1 MLAHVITWSLRNR
14 WLVLLLTAV
23 LVGFGLRAVVK
34 MPIDAFPD
42 TTPVMV
48 QVNATAPAYAPQEIE
63 QQVTIPIEQVIAG
76 LPGLVEVRSISKF
89 GFSQVVA
96 VFDDDTDIW
105 LARQVV
111 GERLDEA
118 DLPGG
123 VERPSLGP
131 VATGLG
137 EVYHY
142 KVVGEERSLEELTTL
157 HDWEIRPRLLSVPGV
172 AEVNTWG
179 GERREYQ
186 VVLDPDALVAYDL
199 TIDRVEDAL
208 RRNNLT
214 VGGGIVSS
222 AGEAHLVQGEALT
235 LTPEEIGAIVVAAH
249 EGTPV
254 RIRDLGQARV
264 GHAIRR
270 GAVTADGQG
279 ETVLGLAFMLMGEN
293 PQEVTAAIH
302 DRVQTIQRTLPDG
315 VRIVPLYRRT
325 ELVNQVIDTVQENLL
340 EGAILVIAVL
350 FAFLG
355 SLRAGLIVASAIPFS
370 MLFAAQGMLQYGIA
384 ASLLSLGAIDFGLIV
399 DSSVIMVEN
408 AASRLAGPWRG
419 RTRLEVIR
427 DAALEVRGPTMF
439 GELIILVVFL
449 PILTLEGVEGKLFR
463 PMALTM
469 VFALFGSMVLSLTLM
484 PVLASFLLPNR
495 EARGAGWLVR
505 GVQAIYRPL
514 LDIALKLRWLVIAAA
529 LAVLCGGGWMAARLG
544 SEFLPKL
551 SEGAITINTVRLAG
565 VSLEESVRYGD
576 RLERTILDLYPD
588 EVEHVWTRTGTA
600 AVATDPMGLEVSD
613 VFITLHP
620 RAHWR
625 RADSQAELVD
635 LMQIELG
642 QLPGMRMIYSQPI
655 EMRINEMT
663 AGIRSD
669 LGVKIF
675 GPDLD
680 ELAERAQQAQQILE
694 TVPGAGDVSVEQL
707 TGQSILAI
715 EVDQDAIARH
725 GVPARHVLEFV
736 EAIGGTPV
744 GEVRIEERRFPLA
757 IRLPDRFR
765 EDTRALDDVL
775 VTTETGERIPLG
787 ELAAIRE
794 IEGPATVT
802 REWQKRRVVVSV
814 NVRDRDL
821 GGFVAEIEER
831 LANELPLEENEY
843 FSFGGQYEHLERSQ
857 RRLLIVIPLALGL
870 ILLLL
875 FASTRSLRD
884 SLIIFTGAPLAT
896 VGGVLALHLR
906 DMPFT
911 ISAAV
916 GFVAVSGVAMLN
928 GLVLTATIRR
938 LRDRGR
944 PPHDA
949 IREACLRRLRPI
961 LMTALVAALGFV
973 PMALNTGVGAEVQ
986 RPLATVVIG
995 GVISDNVLTLLVL
1008 PALYAVCTRARRNG
1022 RKRGS
1027 AAQVVVR

>member
-23 LVGFGLRAVVK
+23 LVGFGVRAVMK

>member
-1 MLAHVITWSLRNR
+1 MLAHIITWSLRNR